1 MQLSSKENKC
11 LSFGELLKHIEFTEP
26 HVPETMGRKVVKVDV
41 QTSKTTSETARSLAW
56 TDNGGTMTDNGGKI
70 SMLSPALRKVLAG
83 LSIGQLMVV
92 AVSAATLG
100 AFVNSNV
107 SII

>member
-1 MQLSSKENKC
+1 M
-11 LSFGELLKHIEFTEP
+11 
-26 HVPETMGRKVVKVDV
+26 KVDV

-56 TDNGGTMTDNGGKI
+56 TDNGGKI
-70 SMLSPALRKVLAG
+70 SSLSPSLRKILAG

-107 SII
+107 SIIEYKPLSPNRKHIPNSNAFENITKDLKVQFYYLRRI